1 MKKTKDWKD
10 MSEEE
15 KIDYRSTLD
24 DIIEELNKLR
34 EKI

>member
-15 KIDYRSTLD
+15 KIGYRSALD